1 MVNLQTTWSNR
12 GAEPFAP
19 HQFETQQEVLSANNL
34 PRIFITPPAYADILT
49 LAQLSGSDEISWL
62 GSVAA
67 LPDYQFLIDGI
78 FLLKQKVHSATTEIN
93 EEGLA
98 DFFTDLIGDDPEL
111 AQRVMFWGHVHPRH
125 STSPSSQDEDQ
136 MEAFSHNPW
145 FIRGIFGRSGRA
157 EFTFYDYQRGLKWKD
172 VPWQIH
178 CLLGEELT
186 AKWQA
191 EIDAKVTKQ
200 VFTPTKAY
208 GGYQAGWPGRDLS
221 ELAEGAGG
229 DHDVDEYI
237 LISEDLADKA
247 ASRSF
252 LQPRRHKGVPRRIR
266 LISQEPRNVNP
277 RPIIESRVS
286 PPNWPITDNEPLG
299 GTEPQ
304 GDECLRRVVKDPYSH
319 FQTAIQSAAENSAAA
334 QEINLGA
341 YLQPTS
347 FEGAD

>member
-19 HQFETQQEVLSANNL
+19 HQFETQQEVLSANSI
-34 PRIFITPPAYADILT
+34 PRIFITPLVYADMLT
-49 LAQLSGSDEISWL
+49 IAQLSGSDEIGWL
-62 GSVAA
+62 GSVVA

-98 DFFTDLIGDDPEL
+98 DFFTHLIGDNPEL
-111 AQRVMFWGHVHPRH
+111 AQRVMFWGHVHPGN

-157 EFTFYDYQRGLKWKD
+157 EFTFYDYQRSLKWKD

-178 CLLGEELT
+178 CPLSEELT

-208 GGYQAGWPGRDLS
+208 GGYQANLPGRDLS

-229 DHDVDEYI
+229 DDDLDEYI
-237 LISEDLADKA
+237 LISEELADKA

-252 LQPRRHKGVPRRIR
+252 PQLRRRKGAPRKMR
-266 LISQEPRNVNP
+266 LLSKEPQNVNP
-277 RPIIESRVS
+277 RPIIGSRVS
-286 PPNWPITDNEPLG
+286 PHDWPITDNEPLC
-299 GTEPQ
+299 GTEPE
-304 GDECLRRVVKDPYSH
+304 GDECFRCIVKDSCSH
-319 FQTAIQSAAENSAAA
+319 FQTAIQSMAENSAKDH
-334 QEINLGA
+334 EMELGA
-341 YLQPTS
+341 YLHQTIS
-347 FEGAD
+347 EGAD